1 MGITSVP
8 VSDLIAGHVLF
19 SFTTLAASVGAGVPS
34 ASLVTILM
42 VLEATGLPTSDVG
55 LLYSIDW
62 FL

>member
-1 MGITSVP
+1 M
-8 VSDLIAGHVLF
+8 
-19 SFTTLAASVGAGVPS
+19 PS